1 MFLLK
6 AKNKKK
12 NSKITKFNF
21 KNSKKIIEEMS
32 KTKNEQIFELTETNF
47 YIMEILLTELINI
60 KNALIFSSAHIQKV
74 FKQPLLHLKQNVN
87 FFLKI
92 K

>member
-1 MFLLK
+1 
-6 AKNKKK
+6 
-12 NSKITKFNF
+12 
-21 KNSKKIIEEMS
+21 MS